1 MAKWKSRRKRDE
13 TRDAPASIGLE
24 LANREQEVAWF
35 LSRGYSI
42 RMVAQWCCMS
52 VAFVEGVLGT
62 RKEEVGVFYNR
73 SKGEDWGWQR
83 CRVEI
88 EYLPTPAEIR
98 EATKRIRKTHESRR
112 ADSGLRANSEWVE

>member
-24 LANREQEVAWF
+24 LANREQE
-35 LSRGYSI
+35 
-42 RMVAQWCCMS
+42 
-52 VAFVEGVLGT
+52 VEGVLGT